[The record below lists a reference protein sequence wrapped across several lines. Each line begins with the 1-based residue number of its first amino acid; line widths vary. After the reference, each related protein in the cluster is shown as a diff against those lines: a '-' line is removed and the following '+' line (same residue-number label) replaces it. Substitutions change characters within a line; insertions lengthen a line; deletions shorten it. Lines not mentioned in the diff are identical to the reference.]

1 MKRNYYVVGNWFD
14 GDKTGTISGSMEAS
28 ATLTMDVITG
38 ISKEMAQKNGVAMV
52 IITYIIPIEKEEDI
66 DGNTASEK

>member
-52 IITYIIPIEKEEDI
+52 IITYIIPIEKEEGV
-66 DGNTASEK
+66 DGNTAS